1 MSPEQSSLILH
12 HYPLSPYSEKIR
24 AMFGYKR
31 LAWHSVTT
39 PVVMPKP
46 DLVALTGG
54 YRRAPVLQIGRDVYC
69 DTRLIA
75 RVLDRIQPEPPLVP
89 ARLRASCQAFAA
101 LQRNLFFATIPVAFQ
116 PAGLKFLAETLGPEL
131 LQQFGKD
138 RELLFSGGTERRPSA
153 GYSKLN
159 FLQLFNNVDS
169 QLAGSPFLLGEAPT
183 LADFTVWHCAW
194 FVLSNGGVAKTFD
207 PFKNLLAWAERMR
220 ALGHGQV
227 TQTSAEQAI
236 AAARGA
242 GASQPFD
249 GPLLEPE
256 GLTLGQTVQVNATDY
271 GCDAIRGT
279 LVHASAFEVAIR
291 RQDER
296 AGDVVVHFP
305 CEDFRITAA

>member
-1 MSPEQSSLILH
+1 MQDLILH
-12 HYPLSPYSEKIR
+12 NYASSPFSEKIR
-24 AMFGYKR
+24 LVLGHKK
-31 LAWHSVTT
+31 LPWKSVLV
-39 PVVMPKP
+39 PPIMPKP
-46 DLVALTGG
+46 DVVALTGG

-69 DTRLIA
+69 DTRIIA
-75 RVLDRIQPEPPLVP
+75 RVLDRIQPDPPLVP
-89 ARLRASCQAFAA
+89 AALRASCQAFAA
-101 LQRNLFFATIPVAFQ
+101 LQRTLFFATIPVAFQ

-153 GYSKLN
+153 GYSRIN

-227 TQTSAEQAI
+227 TEISAEQAI

-242 GASQPFD
+242 TENQPFD

-256 GLTLGQTVQVNATDY
+256 GLTLGQAVQVNATDY
-271 GCDAIRGT
+271 GCDAIRGS

-291 RQDER
+291 RQDQR
-296 AGDVVVHFP
+296 AGEVIVHFP
-305 CEDFRITAA
+305 REDFRVTAA